1 MTTMQQIF
9 SFRGRV
15 WTVGDNVDTDMILPG
30 RFLYAT
36 DRQALRQALFEGL
49 DPTLAAKLREGDI
62 FVAGRNFGCGS
73 ARPAAAAMRA
83 AGICCVVAQSFSR
96 TFLRG
101 AIDSGV
107 PVLECDVHGRVADGD
122 VIGVDI
128 VAATVSLA
136 DGTVLPGKPYPD
148 FILDVLRAGGIL
160 PYTRQQLTAS
170 AA

>member
-1 MTTMQQIF
+1 MITTTQAL
-9 SFRGRV
+9 SFKGRV
-15 WTVGDNVDTDMILPG
+15 WTVGDNIDTDMILPG

-49 DPTLAAKLREGDI
+49 DPSLAARIRDGDI

-73 ARPAAAAMRA
+73 ARPAPAAMRA

-107 PVLECDVHGRVADGD
+107 PILECDIHGRVADGD
-122 VIGVDI
+122 VIDVD
-128 VAATVSLA
+128 VAAATVSLA
-136 DGTVLPGKPYPD
+136 DGSVQSGVPYPGFVLD
-148 FILDVLRAGGIL
+148 ILRIGGIL
-160 PYTRQQLTAS
+160 PYTRQQLAVHS
-170 AA
+170 G

>member
-1 MTTMQQIF
+1 MTDTTSLL
-9 SFRGRV
+9 SFQGRV
-15 WTVGDNVDTDMILPG
+15 WTVGDNIDTDMILPG

-49 DPTLAAKLREGDI
+49 DPSLAAKIGDGDI
-62 FVAGRNFGCGS
+62 VVAGRNFGCGS

-107 PVLECDVHGRVADGD
+107 PVLECDVRGRIAEGD
-122 VIGVDI
+122 VIGVD
-128 VAATVSLA
+128 VAAATVSLA
-136 DGTVLPGKPYPD
+136 DGTLVAGKPYPS
-148 FILDVLRAGGIL
+148 FILDILRVGGIL
-160 PYTRQQLTAS
+160 PYTRHQLATS
-170 AA
+170 AG

>member
-1 MTTMQQIF
+1 MTAALQTL
-9 SFRGRV
+9 SFKGRV
-15 WTVGDNVDTDMILPG
+15 WTVGDNIDTDIILPG

-49 DPTLAAKLREGDI
+49 DPTLAAKLRDGDI

-83 AGICCVVAQSFSR
+83 AGVSCVVAQSFSR

-107 PVLECDVHGRVADGD
+107 PILECDIAGCIVNGD
-122 VIGVDI
+122 VIQVDI
-128 VAATVSLA
+128 AAATVSLA
-136 DGTVLPGKPYPD
+136 DGRVFLGNPYPS
-148 FILDVLRAGGIL
+148 FVLDVLRIGGIL
-160 PYTRQQLTAS
+160 PYTRQQL
-170 AA
+170 AANIA